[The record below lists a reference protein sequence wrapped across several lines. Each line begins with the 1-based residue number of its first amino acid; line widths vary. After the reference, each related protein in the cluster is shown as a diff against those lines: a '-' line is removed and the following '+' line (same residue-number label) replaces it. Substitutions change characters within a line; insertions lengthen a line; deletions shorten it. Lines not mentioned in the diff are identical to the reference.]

1 MEHREPRHSSPRLQS
16 LSKGLPPSSE
26 EDEPWHMGCS
36 LPQGTRRDF
45 FPHLA
50 VLRRANRSHLTMA
63 WKTPLAALISSC
75 Y

>member
-50 VLRRANRSHLTMA
+50 VLRRAN
-63 WKTPLAALISSC
+63 
-75 Y
+75 